1 MMVILTFYA
10 LLAKRLWFVPVRSV
24 EGERE

>member
-10 LLAKRLWFVPVRSV
+10 LLVKRLWFVPVRSV